1 MGHALTDGL
10 LRFLAHPQQKWSPP
24 SVEDSAVVG
33 EHGFATPRLLRRRS
47 INGPLTLAC
56 SR

>member
-10 LRFLAHPQQKWSPP
+10 LRFLAHTESPAGREGTPP
-24 SVEDSAVVG
+24 SLVS
-33 EHGFATPRLLRRRS
+33 S